1 MPATT
6 TTSAPSQTP
15 GQTPVV
21 NITAAHIIKCANP
34 KSANHLPSPFQ
45 LGPLDHFAHT
55 AVPTDLVYVY
65 EKPDFLHA
73 KDFIPIARLRDAIST
88 LLNYYPHLT
97 GRLAVDPSNGVRSIT
112 KLGTGVSL
120 FEASCDQPLSP
131 SPDHEHVEMNNF
143 PGAGEALIPPSFPTV
158 SPPSAAGLATTAA
171 HWDPSFDDETGIQ
184 RGPLLLI
191 QRTQFK
197 CGGVAIG
204 YRISH
209 TVCAAEGCIR
219 LYQDLCEIYRKL
231 SRGED
236 GVLDLPPHII
246 PFAADQ
252 ITNPHEESQN
262 HAIENP
268 PLGYLVSSHPGE
280 ALGGDADKHMQS
292 TVSSDTAVQESPI
305 SITDT
310 YLHYPPSELANLKIK
325 ATNPDDP
332 DSWVSTF
339 EALLAHLWQQTHQ
352 ARFRAASDQAH
363 RVPTGDPKSV
373 PTPSFW
379 TNINFSHSNR
389 LDLAGKRMGMGKSH
403 YFPNAVLPV
412 FLTVAED
419 DTIDLYNAQLW
430 QVAKL
435 VHEAIRHPETATTEY
450 ALAVTNWMCDLPDK
464 RLAKVDF
471 NLFARWCFVNTD
483 WSNSTGGGSGSG
495 SGPRGSGI
503 ILAKTKSRLAA
514 CTTVLRSGTAPEET
528 RAAGAPTG
536 VGDARANGRV
546 AALSVGGD
554 DSGGDGDETAGTGTA
569 ACRGNAAGG
578 GGGCATSGPYGGRRR
593 SGRGGSHGSRPST
606 DAISR
611 LAIKARVT
619 VVHGVAT
626 VAVLG
631 TAEAVGAAAIVGSA
645 TAGGGL
651 ADMKRLVRGFVKT

>member
-1 MPATT
+1 MPAT

-34 KSANHLPSPFQ
+34 KSVDHLPSPFR

-65 EKPDFLHA
+65 EKPDFLQA
-73 KDFIPIARLRDAIST
+73 RDFIPIARLHDAIST

-131 SPDHEHVEMNNF
+131 SPDQDHIEMTNL
-143 PGAGEALIPPSFPTV
+143 PGAGEALIPPSFPTE
-158 SPPSAAGLATTAA
+158 AMLATTA
-171 HWDPSFDDETGIQ
+171 HWDPSFDEEAGIQ

-209 TVCAAEGCIR
+209 AVCAAEGCIH

-231 SRGED
+231 SRGEA
-236 GVLDLPPHII
+236 GILDRLPHII
-246 PFAADQ
+246 SFGADR
-252 ITNPHEESQN
+252 ITTPNEEAKN
-262 HAIENP
+262 HAMEHP
-268 PLGYLVSSHPGE
+268 PLGYLVSSQPDE
-280 ALGGDADKHMQS
+280 ALGGDADKHMKS
-292 TVSSDTAVQESPI
+292 TVSSDTAVQEHPI
-305 SITDT
+305 AIADT
-310 YLHYPPSELANLKIK
+310 YLHYSPFELANLKIK
-325 ATNPDDP
+325 ATNPNDP

-352 ARFRAASDQAH
+352 ARVRAASDQAH
-363 RVPTGDPKSV
+363 RMPTGDPKSV

-389 LDLAGKRMGMGKSH
+389 LDLAGQSKGMGKSH

-419 DTIDLYNAQLW
+419 DTIDLYDAPLW

-435 VHEAIRHPETATTEY
+435 VHEAIRHPETASTEY

-483 WSNSTGGGSGSG
+483 WSKYELYGERTALD
-495 SGPRGSGI
+495 RVE
-503 ILAKTKSRLAA
+503 AVLAA
-514 CTTVLRSGTAPEET
+514 PPFT
-528 RAAGAPTG
+528 
-536 VGDARANGRV
+536 
-546 AALSVGGD
+546 
-554 DSGGDGDETAGTGTA
+554 
-569 ACRGNAAGG
+569 
-578 GGGCATSGPYGGRRR
+578 
-593 SGRGGSHGSRPST
+593 
-606 DAISR
+606 AISR
-611 LAIKARVT
+611 LDGFTTFVQARERGGIDVRLTMNKAAS
-619 VVHGVAT
+619 GY
-626 VAVLG
+626 LEG
-631 TAEAVGAAAIVGSA
+631 
-645 TAGGGL
+645 
-651 ADMKRLVRGFVKT
+651 